1 MYKTDKEGRKGAS
14 VYADRYIFL
23 SLTYYYDEEEV
34 RYTLDCM
41 SCYDVLSMFFFSDE
55 INRRLFLGE
64 ETVICAQ
71 KRAENDRAH
80 IQSKRK

>member
-14 VYADRYIFL
+14 VYADIYIFL
-23 SLTYYYDEEEV
+23 SLIYYYDEEEV
-34 RYTLDCM
+34 RYKLDCM
-41 SCYDVLSMFFFSDE
+41 SCYDVLSMFFSDE

>member
-1 MYKTDKEGRKGAS
+1 MLLF
-14 VYADRYIFL
+14 ILFFI
-23 SLTYYYDEEEV
+23 YYYDEEEV

-41 SCYDVLSMFFFSDE
+41 SCYDVLSMFFSDE

-71 KRAENDRAH
+71 KRAEMIELTYSQNV
-80 IQSKRK
+80 SKYQFT